1 MLKKAEHDSIMGE
14 TTEGPDTYKDDLATL
29 ETPYTWI
36 TPHQFLTSDSG
47 SQGSL
52 WANCFLFSYA
62 TETCHS

>member
-1 MLKKAEHDSIMGE
+1 MFKKAEHDSIMGE

-52 WANCFLFSYA
+52 
-62 TETCHS
+62 